1 MHDNGSVQQTAAVRL
16 QLEGPIFE
24 EFEDWRR
31 LQPKIPSRSKALRLL
46 LERGLA
52 ARPDGPRSPGRRRRS
67 SAPLHLTTNS
77 TQKLETVPATSPT

>member
-1 MHDNGSVQQTAAVRL
+1 MHDNGSVQQIAAVRL

-24 EFEDWRR
+24 EFENWRR

-52 ARPDGPRSPGRRRRS
+52 ARPDGPRSPGRRRRP
-67 SAPLHLTTNS
+67 SATHLTTNS
-77 TQKLETVPATSPT
+77 TQKFETVPAASPT

>member
-1 MHDNGSVQQTAAVRL
+1 MHDTGSVQLTAAVRL

-31 LQPKIPSRSKALRLL
+31 LQPKIPSRSEALRLL

-52 ARPDGPRSPGRRRRS
+52 AGPDGPRPPGRRRP
-67 SAPLHLTTNS
+67 SAPLHLTTDS
-77 TQKLETVPATSPT
+77 TQKSEIVLATSPT